1 MRTDRQTDR
10 QADRQAGRQTDRQT
24 GRQADRQADRQTGR
38 QADRRM
44 QWQHRGWLCVKHL
57 MSKFKVNVNMLQS
70 VSSECDNERV
80 DGVDS
85 RRGQQTTAIQ
95 RRRKG

>member
-1 MRTDRQTDR
+1 M
-10 QADRQAGRQTDRQT
+10 
-24 GRQADRQADRQTGR
+24 
-38 QADRRM
+38 
-44 QWQHRGWLCVKHL
+44 KHL